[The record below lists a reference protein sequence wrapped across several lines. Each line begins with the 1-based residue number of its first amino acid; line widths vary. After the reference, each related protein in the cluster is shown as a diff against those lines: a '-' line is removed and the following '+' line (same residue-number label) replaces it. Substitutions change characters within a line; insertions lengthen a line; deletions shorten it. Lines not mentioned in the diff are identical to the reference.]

1 MRCPYCNSK
10 KINVIK
16 EDLIVADDPDATGGR
31 TSNKC
36 LIYDESILHYEC
48 ENKHIFFGA
57 IPLVAQKNA
66 EMRKGER

>member
-36 LIYDESILHYEC
+36 LIYDESILHDERD
-48 ENKHIFFGA
+48 GA
-57 IPLVAQKNA
+57 KEDVFVLALV
-66 EMRKGER
+66 M